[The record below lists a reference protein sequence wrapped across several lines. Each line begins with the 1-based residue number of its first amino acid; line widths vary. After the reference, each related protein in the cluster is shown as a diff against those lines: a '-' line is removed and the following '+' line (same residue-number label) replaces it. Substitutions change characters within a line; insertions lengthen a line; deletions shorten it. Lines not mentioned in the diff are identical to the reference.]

1 MSDDDVSRTAILRS
15 TTEGTNDGLQRRSVL
30 GGVAAAAGVALGF
43 SGAVAADETA
53 SPDDVSP
60 RIPTC
65 DDDCTLQ
72 RYCCEEGSSGCLEY
86 CWYCYC

>member
-1 MSDDDVSRTAILRS
+1 MSDDVSRTAVLRG
-15 TTEGTNDGLQRRSVL
+15 TTEANDDGLQRRSVL
-30 GGVAAAAGVALGF
+30 GGVAAAVGAGLGF
-43 SGAVAADETA
+43 SGAASAEETTP
-53 SPDDVSP
+53 SGDVSP

-65 DDDCTLQ
+65 DDGCTLQ